1 MSRHRFVLLIL
12 LCCFLTGSAQTSL
25 NDIEQLINDFF
36 NQYACE
42 VQLKKT
48 SLKQVD
54 LDKKRKTLII
64 NVDETFSEQPFTP
77 KVVDNIY
84 QQIQSRLPRCIA
96 GYDIKVMTGN
106 QLIDDLI
113 PNAYRKKNKDKTRM
127 HPKGMN
133 VLRHPWVSNQSKPY
147 VAKEGLT
154 EKHIAVGQSHGSYY
168 STKTDKWVWQRP
180 NLFCTNEDL
189 FTQSFIVPYLIPM
202 LENAGAYVVTPR
214 ERDVQNNEIIVDND
228 LSSGSLYIEENSR
241 KAHWQTASTKGF
253 AQVARYLRDGENPFM
268 MGTARY
274 INTEKKK
281 DKAFAQWIP
290 DIRIAGSY
298 AVYVSYPS
306 LPNSVTDAKYIV
318 FHKGGM
324 TEFVVNQQIGG
335 GTWVYLGTFD
345 FDKGRDI
352 TGMVILSNQSKEKGV
367 IGADAIRL
375 GGGTGNIM
383 RGNMVSG
390 LPRYLE
396 GARYTAQWYGMPYSV
411 YGGRNGENDYADDI
425 NSRSLMI
432 NHLSGGSRFNPQ
444 EKGLGVPIE
453 MFLSLHTDAGHK
465 SNDAI
470 VGTLGIYTSEFNNGM
485 LANGT
490 DRFASRDL
498 SDLLMTQLQGDI
510 QNSYQTTWTRRAMR
524 NANYSETRL
533 PTVASTIIELLSHQ
547 NFADMKW
554 GHDPNFKFTASRALY
569 KGILKY
575 INQQYN
581 VTYTVQPLP
590 VSNISVRFGKKKNT
604 VELEWIGEDD
614 PLEPTA
620 APQEYIVYTRI
631 NDGGFDNGVKV
642 KSPRYKMNIKP
653 DVIYSFKV
661 TAVNRGGESFPSEI
675 LSAHQSSSEKGTIL
689 IVNGFDRVS
698 GPAVIN
704 NANEAGFDLNSDP
717 GVPYLY
723 TTAFVGAQQIFDRRQ
738 GGKEGKG
745 SLGYSEDELVGL
757 KIAGN
762 SFDYPFVHGQAIKAA
777 GNYSFVSCSDEAVE
791 NGLVSLNDFEAVD
804 LILGLEK
811 EDRNN
816 SKYYKTFT
824 PRMQVQLQNYC
835 AQGGS
840 LLISGSYLGSDMSI
854 SQSDRNFTQN
864 ILKYDFQSSLLNTE
878 VIGVNGIGNTLKL
891 SQKPNES
898 YYTLTAPEALQPTNG
913 GFATMVYESDQRC
926 AAVAYNGNYRTF
938 VMGFPFENI
947 DSGNERARIM
957 ASVLHFFQI
966 K

>member
-84 QQIQSRLPRCIA
+84 QQIKSRLPRRIA

-898 YYTLTAPEALQPTNG
+898 YYTLTAP
-913 GFATMVYESDQRC
+913 
-926 AAVAYNGNYRTF
+926 
-938 VMGFPFENI
+938 
-947 DSGNERARIM
+947 
-957 ASVLHFFQI
+957 
-966 K
+966 